1 MVPILL
7 GSYEKKSDLHEN
19 KIHCRLGGMDMEQK
33 IWNS

>member
-7 GSYEKKSDLHEN
+7 GSCEKKSDLHEN

-33 IWNS
+33 I